1 MDNKLLEYCNEIA
14 SAETSY
20 LDLQLRNVIGRAYY
34 FTFHE
39 AKYHLEN
46 RLGWK
51 PTSDKGG
58 VHARLYS
65 SLRSYEPDVNEQT
78 KLNAELVYA
87 KINALKKL
95 RTRADYKM
103 EIAITREL
111 ANFSIEEAKRIS
123 ELFELI

>member
-20 LDLQLRNVIGRAYY
+20 PDLQLRNGIGRAYY

-39 AKYHLEN
+39 AKYHLED
-46 RLGWK
+46 RLRWK
-51 PTSDKGG
+51 PTSEKGG

-65 SLRSYEPDVNEQT
+65 SLLSYDSNANEQT
-78 KLNAELVYA
+78 KINAELVYA
-87 KINALKKL
+87 KINSLKKL

-103 EIAITREL
+103 EIKITREL

>member
-1 MDNKLLEYCNEIA
+1 MDNNLLDYCNEIVTTQ
-14 SAETSY
+14 TSFP
-20 LDLQLRNVIGRAYY
+20 DLQYRNVIGRAYY

-39 AKYHLEN
+39 AKFHLED
-46 RLGWK
+46 RLKWSE
-51 PTSDKGG
+51 TSFKGG

-65 SLRSYEPDVNEQT
+65 RLHGYDSNTNDQV
-78 KLNAELVYA
+78 KLNAELVYT

-103 EIAITREL
+103 EIKITGEL

-123 ELFELI
+123 ELFEQV